1 MLHDKHVEAQRV
13 STVGKL
19 LYCRFTG
26 SSSLDSSFELFVTDS
41 SLQNAP
47 DSEGRPDKLLRYVKV
62 VGKSC
67 HVLPPEL
74 REVQTNYRMILSAKH
89 LFLKVQGM
97 LGVRFV

>member
-1 MLHDKHVEAQRV
+1 MLHDKHVEGQRIN
-13 STVGKL
+13 TLGKL
-19 LYCRFTG
+19 LYCRLTG

-47 DSEGRPDKLLRYVKV
+47 DSDARPDELLRYVKV

-89 LFLKVQGM
+89 LLLKVQG
-97 LGVRFV
+97 VFRVEFV